1 MKRQFLA
8 AASAAMLAG
17 LAQGTAVAQP
27 VETASAPAA
36 GGARDVGVM
45 DRPRPDYDA
54 QGLLWGAFV
63 VLPRLTTTVDFDDNV
78 YATSQKVSD
87 TVLQFQPEVTVRS
100 DWSRNAV
107 EAYARASVND
117 YLSHGTENTTDVLVR
132 GSGRYDLGEASN
144 LNASAQYGWL
154 TEPRYSTNT
163 TQSVRNP
170 VQYRQGEVHLGG
182 VLALDRVRLV
192 GDVRLDD
199 YRFDNNVDGTG
210 AFVLEQDQDRTE
222 WVESARAE
230 YAYSLDTALFVSGSL
245 NQRTYRLQ
253 PPASAFDRD
262 ATGFNLAAGARL
274 DLTHLMRGE
283 FQVGYLKED
292 YSSSVFRSVSGV
304 SLDGRVNFFVTPLT
318 TVVLTADRSVGDA
331 ADPRSSGYVTTNG
344 GVEVDHELRRNVIL
358 LGRVFYAHDDYH
370 GIDRADDRWSLR
382 VGGNYLINRN
392 LGVSLYV
399 DHIDIASSGVDR
411 LNGYQVNQVL
421 LSLVLQR

>member
-1 MKRQFLA
+1 
-8 AASAAMLAG
+8 
-17 LAQGTAVAQP
+17 
-27 VETASAPAA
+27 
-36 GGARDVGVM
+36 M

-54 QGLLWGAFV
+54 RGLLWGAFV

-78 YATSQKVSD
+78 FATSQKTSD
-87 TVLQFQPEVTVRS
+87 TIVQLQPEVTVRS

-107 EAYARASVND
+107 EAYARASVNQ

-144 LNASAQYGWL
+144 VNASAQYGWL

-163 TQSVRNP
+163 TQSVRHP
-170 VQYRQGEVHLGG
+170 VQDRQGEVRLGG
-182 VLALDRVRLV
+182 VMALDRVRVV

-199 YRFDNNVDGTG
+199 YRFDNNVNGAG
-210 AFVLEQDQDRTE
+210 AFVLERDQDRTE
-222 WVESARAE
+222 WAESVRAE
-230 YAYSLDTALFVSGSL
+230 YAYSLDTALFVSGAL
-245 NQRTYRLQ
+245 NQRNYRLQ
-253 PPASAFDRD
+253 PPASVFNRD
-262 ATGFNLAAGARL
+262 ASGFTLAAGARL

-292 YSSSVFRSVSGV
+292 YSSHVFSSVSGL
-304 SLDGRVNFFVTPLT
+304 SLDGRVNVFVTPLT
-318 TVVLTADRSVGDA
+318 TVVLTVDRTVGDS

-344 GVEVDHELRRNVIL
+344 GIEVDHELRRNVIL
-358 LGRVFYAHDDYH
+358 MGRVFAAHDDYR
-370 GIDRADDRWSLR
+370 GIDRADDRWSVR

-392 LGVSLYV
+392 LGVSLYF
-399 DHIDIASSGVDR
+399 DHIDISSSGVDR